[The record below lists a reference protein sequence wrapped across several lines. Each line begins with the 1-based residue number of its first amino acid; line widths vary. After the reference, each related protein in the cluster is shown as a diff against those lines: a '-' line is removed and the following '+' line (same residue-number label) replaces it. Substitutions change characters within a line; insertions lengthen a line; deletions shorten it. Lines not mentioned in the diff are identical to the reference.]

1 MKLDEVDLVLL
12 KASSLTL
19 ASNKPI
25 NMRAL
30 QSGFTLIELIMV
42 IMIMGILAAVVGPR
56 FFDRKVFDERLFFEE
71 TVSAVRYAQ
80 KLALASGC
88 LTQASVGAGGYHL
101 RRAGN
106 CTSGAFSADVQ
117 GPDGQIPFANTEVPT
132 GVSVSATNFPVV
144 FDSLGRPSSAAS
156 ATIGA
161 FTFSVTAETG
171 LVQ

>member
-1 MKLDEVDLVLL
+1 
-12 KASSLTL
+12 
-19 ASNKPI
+19 
-25 NMRAL
+25 MRS
-30 QSGFTLIELIMV
+30 QHGFTLVELIMTLV
-42 IMIMGILAAVVGPR
+42 IIGILAAVVGPR

-88 LTQASVGAGGYHL
+88 LTQVSLDAGGYRL
-101 RRAGN
+101 RRAAN
-106 CTSGAFSADVQ
+106 CVSGAYSAEVQ
-117 GPDGQIPFANTEVPT
+117 GPDGQIPFANTDVPA
-132 GVSVSATNFPVV
+132 GVSVSAIQFPVV

-161 FTFSVTAETG
+161 FSFSVTAETG

>member
-1 MKLDEVDLVLL
+1 
-12 KASSLTL
+12 
-19 ASNKPI
+19 
-25 NMRAL
+25 MR
-30 QSGFTLIELIMV
+30 SEHGFTLVELIMTLV
-42 IMIMGILAAVVGPR
+42 IIGILAAVVGPR

-88 LTQASVGAGGYHL
+88 LTQVSLGAGGYRL
-101 RRAGN
+101 RRAAN
-106 CTSGAFSADVQ
+106 CTSGGFSAEVQ
-117 GPDGQIPFANTEVPT
+117 GPDGQTPFSNTEVPA
-132 GVSVSATNFPVV
+132 GVSVSTTNFPVV
-144 FDSLGRPSSAAS
+144 FDSLGRPSGAAS

>member
-1 MKLDEVDLVLL
+1 LL
-12 KASSLTL
+12 KQE
-19 ASNKPI
+19 
-25 NMRAL
+25 R
-30 QSGFTLIELIMV
+30 GFTLVELIMTLV
-42 IMIMGILAAVVGPR
+42 IIGILAAVVGPR

-88 LTQASVGAGGYHL
+88 LTQVSLGSSGGYQV
-101 RRAGN
+101 RRAAN
-106 CTSGAFSADVQ
+106 CTSGAYSAEVQ